1 MWLLTA
7 WPFRPRQQLEEI
19 RQKQEQR
26 ENTAGRKKR
35 EVKESLQGE
44 SAGEKA
50 QEKSKG
56 KAALTRMAYSH
67 SKTWSPKVPCEQ
79 DGGGA
84 LP

>member
-1 MWLLTA
+1 M
-7 WPFRPRQQLEEI
+7 
-19 RQKQEQR
+19 
-26 ENTAGRKKR
+26 
-35 EVKESLQGE
+35 KESLQGE

-79 DGGGA
+79 GGGGA
-84 LP
+84 LPELVHGKCTDVCPNEVQVEFHTGLHELGRNRN

>member
-1 MWLLTA
+1 M
-7 WPFRPRQQLEEI
+7 
-19 RQKQEQR
+19 
-26 ENTAGRKKR
+26 
-35 EVKESLQGE
+35 KESLQGE

-79 DGGGA
+79 GGGGA

>member
-1 MWLLTA
+1 M
-7 WPFRPRQQLEEI
+7 
-19 RQKQEQR
+19 
-26 ENTAGRKKR
+26 
-35 EVKESLQGE
+35 KESLQGE

-79 DGGGA
+79 GGGGA
-84 LP
+84 LPSLLHGKYMDFCPNGVRVEFHTVLHERGRNRN